1 MAKSPNTTPINGI
14 SYSWTQ
20 PYLPT
25 DYNYNPFYQPRSYAS
40 SCNEHKVTEE
50 LIRIAAV
57 DDIVDKMLTYPDAE
71 RIIKQVMNLGDKD
84 A

>member
-14 SYSWTQ
+14 SYSYSWTQ

-25 DYNYNPFYQPRSYAS
+25 NYNPFYQPS
-40 SCNEHKVTEE
+40 NEHKVTEE

-57 DDIVDKMLTYPDAE
+57 DNIVGNMLTYPDAE

-84 A
+84 V

>member
-1 MAKSPNTTPINGI
+1 MAKSPNTTPFNGI

-25 DYNYNPFYQPRSYAS
+25 NYNPFYEPSP
-40 SCNEHKVTEE
+40 EHKVTEE

-57 DDIVDKMLTYPDAE
+57 DNIVDNMLTYPDAE

-84 A
+84 V

>member
-25 DYNYNPFYQPRSYAS
+25 NYNPFYRPS
-40 SCNEHKVTEE
+40 NEHKVTEE

-57 DDIVDKMLTYPDAE
+57 DNIVDNMLTYPEAE

-84 A
+84 V

>member
-14 SYSWTQ
+14 SYSYSWTQ

-25 DYNYNPFYQPRSYAS
+25 NYNPFYQPS
-40 SCNEHKVTEE
+40 NEHKVTEE

-57 DDIVDKMLTYPDAE
+57 DNIVDNMLTYPDAE
-71 RIIKQVMNLGDKD
+71 LIIKQVMNLGDKD
-84 A
+84 V